1 MDYLVKKN
9 GIESYFVL
17 GIIIKDSRIVYH
29 TCKYEIQKLYIYKNN
44 GASSLGFKA
53 WSSRN

>member
-17 GIIIKDSRIVYH
+17 GIIIKDSRIVYY
-29 TCKYEIQKLYIYKNN
+29 TCKYEIQKLYIYTNN